1 MIVDGKIYYTEQE
14 IQTRVEKLADLIKS
28 SKKKIDLIVGIESS
42 GLYISRPLAQL
53 LNLPH
58 ASVKI
63 SFYGESKTPKDI
75 PVVKSNIKWS
85 DTDTYLFV
93 DDLIDSGSTIH
104 YLPKLVKK
112 ENFLSAVLFLKKN
125 NKYEVTPDFWVEEK
139 PEGWLN
145 FYWE

>member
-1 MIVDGKIYYTEQE
+1 MMVDGKLYYSEKE
-14 IQTRVEKLADLIKS
+14 ILARVEKLATLIKS

-63 SFYGESKTPKDI
+63 SFYGDSKTPKDQPI
-75 PVVKSNIKWS
+75 VRSDIKWS
-85 DTDTYLFV
+85 DQDTYLFV
-93 DDLIDSGSTIH
+93 DDLIDSGSTIN
-104 YLPKLVKK
+104 YLPNIVSKK
-112 ENFLSAVLFLKKN
+112 NALSAVLFYKKD
-125 NKYEVTPDFWVEEK
+125 NKFKVKPDFWVEEK